1 MCGTLHTQRYDQLH
15 AEETATQRV
24 KGQGD
29 VLDDSAMDRGRERS
43 TRTHFPQMLFYLV
56 GLTLSRRAAGGE
68 TGNVNEGTAMPH
80 VTFGSHRGI
89 LCRSTAS

>member
-24 KGQGD
+24 KAQGD
-29 VLDDSAMDRGRERS
+29 DSYENVMDRGRERS
-43 TRTHFPQMLFYLV
+43 MRTYFPQMLFYLV
-56 GLTLSRRAAGGE
+56 GLTVSRSAAGGE

-80 VTFGSHRGI
+80 VTFGSHRCT
-89 LCRSTAS
+89 LCRSTTS